1 MPLYFRIPLPGPF
14 GYSTRI
20 GGKRKRSKP
29 VQRQQ
34 VSKAAPA
41 RETITFTGSFG
52 DWECS
57 HQHTTAR
64 GATLCG
70 LQRKLN
76 EYSELEREI
85 RAVDLTDASP
95 QTRRQQAEQLEH
107 VAEVKRQTI
116 REMDAL

>member
-20 GGKRKRSKP
+20 GGKRKRRKP
-29 VQRQQ
+29 AQQ
-34 VSKAAPA
+34 QARKAAPA
-41 RETITFTGSFG
+41 RERVTYTGSFG

-57 HQHTTAR
+57 HRHTTAR

-70 LQRKLN
+70 LQRKLD

-95 QTRRQQAEQLEH
+95 QTRRQHAEQLEQ
-107 VAEVKRQTI
+107 VAEAKRQTI
-116 REMDAL
+116 REMDVP